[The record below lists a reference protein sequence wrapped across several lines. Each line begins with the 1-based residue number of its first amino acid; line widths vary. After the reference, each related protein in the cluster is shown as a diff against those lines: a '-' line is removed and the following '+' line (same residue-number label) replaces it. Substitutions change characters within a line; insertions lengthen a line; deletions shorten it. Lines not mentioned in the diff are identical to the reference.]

1 MLLLKKWS
9 GAPEEYWIRYQILYY
24 IKDYDNGQG
33 IKKGDLPANWKDDN
47 VIVKHHPNNE
57 NTEAEKLKSKEV
69 LPAHTNARKDEIRLF
84 PKYSLKLREYLTIQI
99 TRVLTLSSTIRV
111 VADSS
116 LVTLIPAKLKKA
128 MEMMVPEKARASRGL
143 WANW

>member
-1 MLLLKKWS
+1 M
-9 GAPEEYWIRYQILYY
+9 
-24 IKDYDNGQG
+24 
-33 IKKGDLPANWKDDN
+33 
-47 VIVKHHPNNE
+47 
-57 NTEAEKLKSKEV
+57 KSKEV

-143 WANW
+143 

>member
-1 MLLLKKWS
+1 MGIIHSTNYSITKKLFNKIFIQKIWKLFIQKNYS
-9 GAPEEYWIRYQILYY
+9 FFWKIDYRPGLAPEEYWIRYQILYY

-84 PKYSLKLREYLTIQI
+84 PK
-99 TRVLTLSSTIRV
+99 SS
-111 VADSS
+111 
-116 LVTLIPAKLKKA
+116 
-128 MEMMVPEKARASRGL
+128 
-143 WANW
+143 